1 MATDENTQK
10 QPPALFFNVFQ
21 VSHTPREFFFMLG
34 QGGGSQ
40 SPEAQLIARV
50 VTTPQHTKAILRAL
64 QANIEKYEAK
74 YGEIAEPELPDSPE
88 VTH

>member
-1 MATDENTQK
+1 MANDENIPK
-10 QPPALFFNVFQ
+10 QPPAQFFNVLR

-40 SPEAQLIARV
+40 SPEAQLIAHV
-50 VTTPQHTKAILRAL
+50 VTTPQHTKAIMQALRE
-64 QANIEKYEAK
+64 NIEKYEAK
-74 YGEIAEPELPDSPE
+74 YGEIPEPGPPDSPG

>member
-1 MATDENTQK
+1 MATDENTPK
-10 QPPALFFNVFQ
+10 QPPAQFFNVFQ

-40 SPEAQLIARV
+40 SPEAQLIAHV
-50 VTTPQHTKAILRAL
+50 VTTPQHTKAIMRAL
-64 QANIEKYEAK
+64 QANLEKYEAK
-74 YGEIAEPELPDSPE
+74 HGRIPEPEPPDSPE